1 MRMFT
6 YPQIPAPTVMKE
18 EALLTVPSFPMRPS
32 LGYEREG
39 STSALYLHGLNWF

>member
-6 YPQIPAPTVMKE
+6 YLETPAPAVIKE
-18 EALLTVPSFPMRPS
+18 EALLMVPSFPVRAG
-32 LGYEREG
+32 LGCEREG